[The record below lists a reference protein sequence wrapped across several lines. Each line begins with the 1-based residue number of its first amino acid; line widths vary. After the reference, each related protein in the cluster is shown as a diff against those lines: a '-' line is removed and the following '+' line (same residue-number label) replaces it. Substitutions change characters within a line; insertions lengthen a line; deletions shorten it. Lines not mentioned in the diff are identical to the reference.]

1 MSNMEKEDKI
11 VVDINGKEEIIY
23 PLMDIEKDLKKY
35 LVYTTSTKEMI
46 DNIYIGLLD
55 GDSIIPV
62 ADNELKYFDDIVT
75 KVTSELWIL

>member
-1 MSNMEKEDKI
+1 MNNMEKKDKI
-11 VVDINGKEEIIY
+11 VVEINGKEEIIY
-23 PLMDIEKDLKKY
+23 PLMEIEKDLKKY

-75 KVTSELWIL
+75 KVTSEL

>member
-11 VVDINGKEEIIY
+11 VVEINGKEEIIY

-35 LVYTTSTKEMI
+35 LVYTTSTREII
-46 DNIYIGLLD
+46 DNIYIGQLD

-62 ADNELKYFDDIVT
+62 DTDEFKYFDDIVT
-75 KVTSELWIL
+75 KVTSEL